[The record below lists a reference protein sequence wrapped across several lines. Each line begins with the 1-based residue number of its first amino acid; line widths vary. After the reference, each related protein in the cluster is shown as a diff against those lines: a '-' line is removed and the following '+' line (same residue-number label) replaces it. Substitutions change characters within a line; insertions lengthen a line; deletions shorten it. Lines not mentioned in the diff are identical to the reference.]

1 METEGFSSHSGFIK
15 CFPFLIF
22 SILCIC
28 KGTIGQIYTCLTTLE
43 RELRRKPSHLRQD
56 LSSAVRSC
64 ISGAKPSR
72 VEGEDDA
79 EESWAPKGQ
88 ENSPRWAETGKCN
101 WKANSSK
108 PVVNDISTI
117 LGARTCYAW
126 QAVGNRW
133 GSLAKSSRSQEHGV
147 LWCLEHWLQL
157 GKPKLTS
164 CGGRVH
170 TAHYISAKIRFRLVH
185 SMVDLLPD
193 QVNI

>member
-56 LSSAVRSC
+56 LSSAVRRLHSWC
-64 ISGAKPSR
+64 KAKQSRLRRWCRRKLGTQRPGKQKLENVTEKLILQSQWWTTSAPS
-72 VEGEDDA
+72 
-79 EESWAPKGQ
+79 WGQ
-88 ENSPRWAETGKCN
+88 
-101 WKANSSK
+101 
-108 PVVNDISTI
+108 
-117 LGARTCYAW
+117 RTCYAW

-157 GKPKLTS
+157 GKPKPTS

-170 TAHYISAKIRFRLVH
+170 TAHYLSAKIRFRLVH

-193 QVNI
+193 QVKI